1 MASITL
7 PSGPQELTADWL
19 TAALRETETIG
30 NGTVVESFDVETIA
44 EGVGL
49 LGQLARVTLHYAGA
63 SGSEPATLIAKF
75 PAATEENRDLANA
88 FRFYDREVRFYEQ
101 IADEVELR
109 TPKRYFS
116 HFDDESGTF
125 VLLMEDM
132 HPARVGNQIEG
143 CAPSEAKA
151 TLDRIG
157 HFHATWW
164 DKPETLALDW
174 IPYGKDEV
182 HNFVEES
189 FQKSWPVV
197 KENFPSHLSD
207 RIVRAAEKMQTRLIR
222 MQHIFSEPPITI
234 CHGDLR
240 YDNLFFGD
248 EGMAVADWQIIL
260 RGRAPYDAAYF
271 MSQSVNPDDRR
282 ATEMEILR
290 SYHDVLVDSGVR
302 NYTFDHCLEDYRFAA
317 MYCLV
322 YPVIS
327 AGSLDLAN
335 ERGVAL
341 ATTMLDRSVSTIL
354 DLDCDEMIPG

>member
-1 MASITL
+1 MASTTL
-7 PSGPQELTADWL
+7 PSGPQELTAGWL
-19 TAALRETETIG
+19 TAALRETDTIG
-30 NGTVVESFDVETIA
+30 EGVSVESFETESIA

-49 LGQLARVTLHYAGA
+49 LGQLARVTLRYADT

-75 PAATEENRDLANA
+75 PAATQENRDMANA
-88 FRFYDREVRFYEQ
+88 LRFYDREVRFYEQ
-101 IADEVELR
+101 IADDVELR

-116 HFDDESGTF
+116 HFDAESGTF
-125 VLLMEDM
+125 VLLIEDM

-143 CAPSEAKA
+143 CAPEEAQS
-151 TLDRIG
+151 TLERIA

-164 DKPETLALDW
+164 DKPETRALDW
-174 IPYGKDEV
+174 VPYGKDEV

-240 YDNLFFGD
+240 YDNLFFSD
-248 EGMAVADWQIIL
+248 DGMAVADWQIVL

-271 MSQSVNPDDRR
+271 MSQSVNPEDRR
-282 ATEMEILR
+282 ASEMEILR
-290 SYHDVLVDSGVR
+290 AYHDVLVDAGVR
-302 NYTFDHCLEDYRFAA
+302 DYSFERCLEDYRFAA

-341 ATTMLDRSVSTIL
+341 ATAMLDRSVSTIL
-354 DLDCDEMIPG
+354 DLDCDEKIPD